1 MRVFEDCGSFIK
13 YSSWSISPVLAP
25 SLVESLVECRLFQ
38 SWPRFS
44 PNSERNFPS
53 KLPFCLCSLSLPF
66 LFRFHEI
73 PEGWF
78 RYAHLDLDGRL
89 TINSQVKTRE
99 RRRLDS
105 NRFEREIDI
114 VSRSN
119 CVRDDDSNW
128 VTLFR
133 YRIDPRAKLA
143 LTFQRKRGEDLVGDF
158 TASIFHRLVDLLF
171 RGQIALCVPTRGKRI
186 VYGGKATPQL
196 DFVD

>member
-38 SWPRFS
+38 SWPRFP

-114 VSRSN
+114 
-119 CVRDDDSNW
+119 
-128 VTLFR
+128 
-133 YRIDPRAKLA
+133 A
-143 LTFQRKRGEDLVGDF
+143 LKRGEDLVGDF